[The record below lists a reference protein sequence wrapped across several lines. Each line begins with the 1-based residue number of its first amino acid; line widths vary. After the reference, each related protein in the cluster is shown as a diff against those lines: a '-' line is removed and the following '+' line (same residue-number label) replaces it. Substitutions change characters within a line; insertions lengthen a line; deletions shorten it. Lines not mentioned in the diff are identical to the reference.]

1 MEPAG
6 PERRPIMRQ
15 LFRKKCKEFD
25 NQCWIFHGTL
35 LNHTGPTCL
44 LNRWPTPQ
52 SLRCWHTL
60 GFFYIWQ
67 RKTHAALT
75 FITSD
80 HATELYV
87 LVTTGAFYPELKK
100 SLDLAR
106 KPRASQP
113 RKRCHATCCQRRRWE
128 TLRVESAQRTAGG
141 DNQQLVIRCS
151 SHITDCWHWLNQHAM
166 IPYNRP
172 Q

>member
-25 NQCWIFHGTL
+25 NKCWIFHGTL

-87 LVTTGAFYPELKK
+87 LVTTGAFYQELKNR
-100 SLDLAR
+100 SIWRENRA
-106 KPRASQP
+106 PRNHENGVTRPVVNGVAGKLYVLKAPNGQRVVTINNSSSVAA
-113 RKRCHATCCQRRRWE
+113 AT
-128 TLRVESAQRTAGG
+128 
-141 DNQQLVIRCS
+141 
-151 SHITDCWHWLNQHAM
+151 
-166 IPYNRP
+166 
-172 Q
+172 